1 MVKKQGWF
9 CLRSEFNGHRCTACA
24 PAGPCRIASVPCEA
38 CGSNDDIMNAAQ
50 AAFQHCLDDQRDGTN
65 PGSSSWTFPIIR
77 MMNCHIANYAR
88 LPFILMAGNE
98 ADDVRVGRPLRERN
112 SRLIWVNDPSA
123 GERVQVIVESRPGV
137 IQLIEQHLNRNG
149 DNYRMAQDL
158 GPPPPVAQAPPDCR
172 RGRRR
177 SFD

>member
-1 MVKKQGWF
+1 
-9 CLRSEFNGHRCTACA
+9 
-24 PAGPCRIASVPCEA
+24 
-38 CGSNDDIMNAAQ
+38 
-50 AAFQHCLDDQRDGTN
+50 
-65 PGSSSWTFPIIR
+65 
-77 MMNCHIANYAR
+77 
-88 LPFILMAGNE
+88 MAGNE
-98 ADDVRVGRPLRERN
+98 ADDDRVGRPLCERN
-112 SRLIWVNDPSA
+112 SRLIWVNDPST

-158 GPPPPVAQAPPDCR
+158 GPPPPVAQAPAVRR